1 MPVGEVVFCEK
12 IGSSLIL
19 GEVTLNTSRSMSPMV
34 SSACFGEDIL
44 QLRGGG

>member
-19 GEVTLNTSRSMSPMV
+19 GEVTLNTSRSMSPTV
-34 SSACFGEDIL
+34 SSPCSGEDIM
-44 QLRGGG
+44 QLRDGG